1 MIARSSDTA
10 ACHRTVYESDLSVK
24 ELDGD
29 ILHLKTGKKQNQ
41 MKEKRAEEMPEEMM
55 PQGQKKKKRTKR
67 GGKIQRLVSQGATI
81 GELTIGSCKVVTTLQ
96 NFVWGANR
104 CFFPTAPDRSNLC
117 EVGILFHRSIRLGS
131 LYRLV

>member
-41 MKEKRAEEMPEEMM
+41 KKEKRAEEMPEEMM
-55 PQGQKKKKRTKR
+55 PQGQKKKKRT
-67 GGKIQRLVSQGATI
+67 
-81 GELTIGSCKVVTTLQ
+81 
-96 NFVWGANR
+96 
-104 CFFPTAPDRSNLC
+104 
-117 EVGILFHRSIRLGS
+117 
-131 LYRLV
+131 